1 MDNVSAATSPCY
13 VVRGGR
19 EGSRIYH
26 TWEEVGNNVLDQ
38 PNASVHVFPSLTIA
52 EEWLRNQEMS
62 SLQGLAREPSEASS
76 PPLTQSATD
85 ISGASSDSDDSDDA
99 DEEQSLPL
107 PSLDVLSQ
115 PGANPVLLDSEDEEP
130 QIQLSHEQRRVL
142 DIAKSGRSIFFTG
155 AAGTGKSVLL
165 REIIRW
171 GRSHYGTD
179 HVAVTAPTGIAANN
193 IGGGTIYSWAGI
205 ELGKEAPYVHMAI
218 IRNKSI
224 VVDDDG
230 KKFLIPGSPLDRWKK
245 CQMLVLD
252 EVSMIDGRLI
262 DKLEWL
268 GRHIKRND
276 AKMWGGIQAR
286 RLSRNEQRDL
296 NICPSS
302 TAYHLW

>member
-1 MDNVSAATSPCY
+1 MLCRSFAIFSELTSYRCQ
-13 VVRGGR
+13 
-19 EGSRIYH
+19 
-26 TWEEVGNNVLDQ
+26 VLDQ

-62 SLQGLAREPSEASS
+62 SLQGLGSLHLFFNVNKCSYEYCFFPAREPSEASS
-76 PPLTQSATD
+76 PPLTQSAAD

-252 EVSMIDGRLI
+252 EGM
-262 DKLEWL
+262 
-268 GRHIKRND
+268 
-276 AKMWGGIQAR
+276 
-286 RLSRNEQRDL
+286 
-296 NICPSS
+296 
-302 TAYHLW
+302 